1 MTRGYSDET
10 QQGYTM
16 DTVMEEA
23 QRCLLCLDA
32 PCSAACPAGTD
43 PARFIR
49 SVRFRNLKGAAE
61 TIRENNA
68 IGGVCARVC
77 PTERYCQQACSRCGI
92 DRPID
97 IGGIQRFVTDFEETV
112 GMEILKKGAANGKK
126 IGIIG
131 SGPSGLQAAAALL
144 GLGYEVHIYEKSE
157 KAGGYL
163 RYGIPEYRLP
173 ERVVDREIEK
183 IEKMGAEFHCGT
195 DIGTD
200 CTMDELKET
209 YDAVLVA
216 AGASV
221 GKWLPM
227 FEGNDRT
234 ETAVEFLARVKEKG
248 GKEEVPDHVVVIGGG
263 DVAMDAATTLK
274 RLGAKRVTD
283 VAYEELCEFLAS
295 EKELEGARQAGVTI
309 IDGYIPEQ
317 VDGNTVTFKH
327 RHMDARLCLGAD
339 KIILAVGQ
347 KPDVKS
353 LGLEMEGNEAK
364 ADGYRTADPK
374 VFVTGDLAEGDKTVV
389 WAVRKGKEAAQAI
402 HESLQERGS
411 RL

>member
-112 GMEILKKGAANGKK
+112 GMEILKTGAANGKK

-234 ETAVEFLARVKEKG
+234 ETAVEFLARVKAKG

-364 ADGYRTADPK
+364 ADGYRTADPE

-402 HESLQERGS
+402 HENLQERGS

>member
-112 GMEILKKGAANGKK
+112 GMEILKTGAANGKK

-234 ETAVEFLARVKEKG
+234 ETAVEFLARVKAKG

-283 VAYEELCEFLAS
+283 VADEELCEFLAS

-364 ADGYRTADPK
+364 ADGYRTADPE

>member
-112 GMEILKKGAANGKK
+112 GMEILKTGAANGKK

-173 ERVVDREIEK
+173 ERLVDREIEK

-234 ETAVEFLARVKEKG
+234 ETAVEFLARVKAKG

-364 ADGYRTADPK
+364 ADGYRTADPE

>member
-77 PTERYCQQACSRCGI
+77 PTKRYCQQACSRCGI

-112 GMEILKKGAANGKK
+112 GMEILKTGAANGKK

-234 ETAVEFLARVKEKG
+234 ETAVEFLARVKAKG

-364 ADGYRTADPK
+364 ADGYRTADPE

>member
-112 GMEILKKGAANGKK
+112 GMEILKTGAANGKK

-234 ETAVEFLARVKEKG
+234 ETAVEFLARVKAKG

-364 ADGYRTADPK
+364 ADGYRTADPE

-389 WAVRKGKEAAQAI
+389 SYRITCNNGNQRPLI
-402 HESLQERGS
+402 NP
-411 RL
+411 

>member
-1 MTRGYSDET
+1 M
-10 QQGYTM
+10 QN
-16 DTVMEEA
+16 
-23 QRCLLCLDA
+23 A

-112 GMEILKKGAANGKK
+112 GMEILKTGAANGKK

-234 ETAVEFLARVKEKG
+234 ETAVEFLARVKAKG

-364 ADGYRTADPK
+364 ADGYRTADPE

>member
-112 GMEILKKGAANGKK
+112 GMEILKTGAANGKK

-234 ETAVEFLARVKEKG
+234 ETAVEFLARVKAKG

-374 VFVTGDLAEGDKTVV
+374 VFVTGDLAEGDM
-389 WAVRKGKEAAQAI
+389 
-402 HESLQERGS
+402 H
-411 RL
+411 

>member
-200 CTMDELKET
+200 CTMDELKEM